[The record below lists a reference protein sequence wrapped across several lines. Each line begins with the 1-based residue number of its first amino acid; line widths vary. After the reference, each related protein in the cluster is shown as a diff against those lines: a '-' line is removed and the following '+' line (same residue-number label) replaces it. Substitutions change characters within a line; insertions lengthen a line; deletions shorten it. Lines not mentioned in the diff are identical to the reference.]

1 MDAPTVKDDIPWPLL
16 GRGVLFVAVAV
27 AIYWGA
33 ALLLALL
40 PGRPLGLRLH
50 PAQVG
55 LSALAY
61 VVFATDYVASFASY
75 QQSYQSRTQRE
86 ALLAGVQTGTLTL
99 KLMMMVIWYVLFQMP
114 LLVGLMLFFAIAQLL
129 KVAELR
135 VSEAADWPP
144 PARGV
149 ARVFQV
155 LVNVPN
161 RLFLPLTRRTVHP
174 PHQHIESQLT
184 TRALFDRARAIP
196 RLTMHDMLAFIPFYH
211 ELSIVEFGVGAL
223 LGNLLVSALVVVW
236 PARTTY
242 LLRHPATA
250 IGELRLFLRPHRTLR
265 RAFGICC
272 TPDSR

>member
-1 MDAPTVKDDIPWPLL
+1 VT
-16 GRGVLFVAVAV
+16 
-27 AIYWGA
+27 IYWGTA
-33 ALLLALL
+33 GLLALL

-114 LLVGLMLFFAIAQLL
+114 LLVGLMLLFAIAQLL
-129 KVAELR
+129 KVAEFR

-155 LVNVPN
+155 LVIVPN

-174 PHQHIESQLT
+174 PDPHIESKLT
-184 TRALFDRARAIP
+184 TRALFDRAREIP
-196 RLTMHDMLAFIPFYH
+196 RLTMHDMLAFIPFYR

-250 IGELRLFLRPHRTLR
+250 IGICAGFLALTVLCGVRFVSVAHLILAR
-265 RAFGICC
+265 R
-272 TPDSR
+272 